1 MASGQEVGKISIR
14 VVPNLKRFYAELKS
28 GLEAAERGNKVE
40 VDVEADLKK
49 FRAEVAAATK
59 KLPDAE
65 IDVKANT
72 EAARQQIENAAKGAK
87 STLDVDADGAQV
99 RRTVRKATSNLPDA
113 VVKVKADRKGLDRFM
128 NRMLADLNSSM
139 AKIERR
145 FPLTAG
151 GEAMRREY
159 ERIEQGI
166 KSLAQ
171 DKISPDLVIAAGQRR
186 MILREVQEIRR
197 KAEAKPIELKVDLEG
212 THRFRQRLAK
222 IEREEENRLHR
233 ERLSHWQ
240 DELRHM
246 KMREDETRKFLE
258 NYRREWAGRGW
269 NLFPVE
275 LEIDREATHRLQQ
288 RIAKTKP
295 KVEVE
300 LDVDVD
306 RDFTTGLGRMLGRI
320 QMPNFGTG
328 INMAGYGVILG
339 LITFLA
345 SPLMGVLTTT
355 LLALPGLVAGIAT
368 PVGALLLGLD
378 GLKKA
383 AERLKGPFEDLKK
396 SMSVAVE
403 NQFGPVFDQLK
414 SVFPTLKQS
423 LPAVTQGLADIG
435 KSVTDVITSPAG
447 LERIENTIQNIAN
460 ALSQAGP
467 GFADFTDGLLTLAEK
482 FSEKFPNIAEWF
494 NETGSDFNDWISG
507 MAEDGTLSTAFD
519 SLGTTI
525 KTILDALGDLGKRGM
540 EFMKDPE
547 NIKGFITALEQVGE
561 LLNTI
566 MDLSEKLNGF
576 LKHFRD
582 TAPDQEKMNKNLLEK
597 LKKQGKIKSDVEV
610 ESDIDLG
617 EKLREELKK
626 AEQGPPL
633 GETLFNGIKER
644 ATTLVGEVT
653 IAFGSLLGSLNGIWA
668 SVTGAAQAAFDGIG
682 MLASAAAQR
691 VVSVFRS
698 IGSAISGVWNGV
710 VAAAQAAWQAVVSA
724 VQSAW
729 EGVKAAVQAGIQAV
743 ISFIQNMGSQIISAI
758 TSIDL
763 SGAGRALMEGLL
775 SGIKAGAQA
784 VFDFVSG
791 IAGKIA
797 ALKGPLDYDRKVLIP
812 NGNALMEGLETGLT
826 TGFESVLELAK
837 DMAGKISQAFE
848 EGVDLSSVLGG
859 DKLPDLKKTLD
870 AIEQEKKR
878 LKVEKNAATDKETK
892 KALQSQIDQLQ
903 AQKDLL
909 SYQKDL
915 IKNEQKYSDEV
926 SGTGDSFEDNLRKFI
941 DIPKGF
947 VDATAGQLMTDLGMS
962 GDGMIPSLIRQ
973 GVGIGEQ
980 FIFNVSSMDEALAG
994 KQNITNKKAL
1004 QYKSR

>member
-28 GLEAAERGNKVE
+28 GLEAAERGNKVK

-65 IDVKANT
+65 IDVNANT
-72 EAARQQIENAAKGAK
+72 KAARQQIENAAKGAK
-87 STLDVDADGAQV
+87 STLDVDVDGDQV
-99 RRTVRKATSNLPDA
+99 RRAVRKATSNLPDA
-113 VVKVKADRKGLDRFM
+113 EVKVKADRKGLDRFM

-139 AKIERR
+139 AKLERR

-212 THRFRQRLAK
+212 THRLRQRLAK
-222 IEREEENRLHR
+222 RQKEEEDRLHR
-233 ERLSHWQ
+233 ERLSQWKN
-240 DELRHM
+240 ELRHM

-258 NYRREWAGRGW
+258 NYRREMAAKGW
-269 NLFPVE
+269 NLLPVE
-275 LEIDREATHRLQQ
+275 LQVDREATHRLQQ
-288 RIAKTKP
+288 RIAKIKP

-300 LDVDVD
+300 VDVDVP
-306 RDFTTGLGRMLGRI
+306 RNTLTRLGNRLGNTFSKLEA
-320 QMPNFGTG
+320 PSFGTG
-328 INMAGYGVILG
+328 INFTGYVVILSLIAALTPIFAG
-339 LITFLA
+339 LLGAVTTG
-345 SPLMGVLTTT
+345 LM
-355 LLALPGLVAGIAT
+355 ALPGLLTAVVVPI
-368 PVGALLLGLD
+368 GAMALGLD

-396 SMSVAVE
+396 SMSAAVE

-414 SVFPTLKQS
+414 SVFPTLKES
-423 LPAVTQGLADIG
+423 LPTVTQGLADMAKAFTSTITDPENLKLIERVIRRIGDSLKEAAPGIGAFTQGLLKLVDNFSERFPNMGKWFTETGESFSRWVDDFTKKGPDGTSKFDKALDSLRDTLGILGDGLVDIG
-435 KSVTDVITSPAG
+435 KKALDFFSDPEAVKSFKAE
-447 LERIENTIQNIAN
+447 LEGIVATLATIVDLINGIAN
-460 ALSQAGP
+460 AMSKIP
-467 GFADFTDGLLTLAEK
+467 GFSDGEANSPFDFAPLQLQLLKEAFTSIDWSGIWDGLTNTA
-482 FSEKFPNIAEWF
+482 A
-494 NETGSDFNDWISG
+494 TV
-507 MAEDGTLSTAFD
+507 MANL
-519 SLGTTI
+519 
-525 KTILDALGDLGKRGM
+525 TILAT
-540 EFMKDPE
+540 
-547 NIKGFITALEQVGE
+547 NTA
-561 LLNTI
+561 N
-566 MDLSEKLNGF
+566 
-576 LKHFRD
+576 
-582 TAPDQEKMNKNLLEK
+582 
-597 LKKQGKIKSDVEV
+597 
-610 ESDIDLG
+610 
-617 EKLREELKK
+617 
-626 AEQGPPL
+626 
-633 GETLFNGIKER
+633 
-644 ATTLVGEVT
+644 
-653 IAFGSLLGSLNGIWA
+653 
-668 SVTGAAQAAFDGIG
+668 SV
-682 MLASAAAQR
+682 
-691 VVSVFRS
+691 VNVFRS
-698 IGSAISGVWNGV
+698 IGTAISGVWDGV
-710 VAAAQAAWQAVVSA
+710 VLAAQAAWQAVVSA

-729 EGVKAAVQAGIQAV
+729 EGVKTAVQAGIQAV

-870 AIEQEKKR
+870 TIEQEKKR
-878 LKVEKNAATDKETK
+878 LKVQKNAATDKETK

-909 SYQKDL
+909 SYQRDL
-915 IKNEQKYSDEV
+915 IKNEQKYGDAV
-926 SGTGDSFEDNLRKFI
+926 SGTGDSFEDNLRKFVS
-941 DIPKGF
+941 IPKDLA
-947 VDATAGQLMTDLGMS
+947 DANISQLVSDLGGTGS
-962 GDGMIPSLIRQ
+962 GMIPELIRQ
-973 GVGIGEQ
+973 GIGIGEQ

-994 KQNITNKKAL
+994 QQNITNKKAL